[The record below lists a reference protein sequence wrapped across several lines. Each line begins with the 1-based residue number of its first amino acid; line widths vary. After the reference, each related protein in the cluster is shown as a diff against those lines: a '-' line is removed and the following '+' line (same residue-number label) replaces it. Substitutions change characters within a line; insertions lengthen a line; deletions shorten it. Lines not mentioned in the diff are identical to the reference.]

1 VGRVHIKKC
10 LIAEDY
16 MADNNIIIIETDP
29 EQMIAKNGCRNI
41 KQFDIQTGCDN
52 LIASLWQDGKENW
65 YWTKRLYD
73 SGDTQNM
80 DISKLNDKTINGI
93 IRSFVEQVITWL
105 DNEASYL
112 LSLKNSL
119 DSME

>member
-1 VGRVHIKKC
+1 
-10 LIAEDY
+10 
-16 MADNNIIIIETDP
+16 
-29 EQMIAKNGCRNI
+29 
-41 KQFDIQTGCDN
+41 
-52 LIASLWQDGKENW
+52 
-65 YWTKRLYD
+65 
-73 SGDTQNM
+73 M
-80 DISKLNDKTINGI
+80 DISELNDKTINGI

>member
-1 VGRVHIKKC
+1 
-10 LIAEDY
+10 
-16 MADNNIIIIETDP
+16 MADNSVIIIETDP

-52 LIASLWQDGKENW
+52 LIASLWQDGEENW

-73 SGDTQNM
+73 SGDIQNI
-80 DISKLNDKTINGI
+80 DISKLNDKTINGT
-93 IRSFVEQVITWL
+93 IRSFVEQVIIWL